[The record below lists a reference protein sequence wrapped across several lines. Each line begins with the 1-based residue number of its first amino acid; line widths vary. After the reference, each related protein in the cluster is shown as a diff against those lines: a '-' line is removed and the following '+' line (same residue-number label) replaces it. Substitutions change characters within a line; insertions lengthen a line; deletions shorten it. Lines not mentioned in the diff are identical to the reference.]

1 MSSASTRGSQLLLRG
16 YGPLIAF
23 MVFFLLMAALVPTV
37 GPDGTGTAASAP
49 TSGTGLSGS
58 DGAQAGDG
66 IATNGGASLEAGT
79 ELEAGREVV
88 DGRAPTTTSTET
100 GDEDGGT
107 DQQQAR
113 APAEGVAGCADRDL
127 QVPGDPYS
135 PPCVS
140 FDGDNGGQTARGVNA
155 DEIVISART
164 PDQESFQD
172 TLANMGDG
180 AIADSQEDV
189 RRTIAGLVEYFNE
202 RFEFY
207 GRQLRVEFF
216 DGTGN
221 TTEESLGGG
230 RAGAQADAL
239 TVADDI
245 GAFAELNG
253 STEPFGD
260 ALAREGMIAI
270 GAPHLSGEWMQERA
284 PYTWSAATDCSIIA
298 RSSSEFGNVRLRGR
312 EADYAEG
319 DLQGRPRKMAT
330 VVPENPVYQQCLAA
344 AEQSARDAGFE
355 PPMAITYQLD
365 IGTMSNQA
373 ANIVARLQSEEI
385 TTVTCSCDPVLPV
398 FLTARAQEQ
407 DYHPE
412 WIVTGS
418 GFTDQDIVGQLMN
431 QEQWARAF
439 GISYNAAAQPMEST
453 LGYNAYKQVRGDEPA
468 FAVNSMYASLY
479 LLAIGIQGAGPDLTP
494 ETFQQGMFDYP
505 GGDGPAGT
513 WGFAPGNYSAPENF
527 REIYWDPQATSNFNG
542 QPGAYVET
550 DPGERHFPGELP
562 EGGPRVPW

>member
-1 MSSASTRGSQLLLRG
+1 MSSASTRGSHLLLRG

-23 MVFFLLMAALVPTV
+23 MVFFALMAALVPTI
-37 GPDGTGTAASAP
+37 GADDTGTAASAP
-49 TSGTGLSGS
+49 TSES
-58 DGAQAGDG
+58 DLGGPEDLQNGDATAIDGVASVATDTDAEVGNGVEDAQ
-66 IATNGGASLEAGT
+66 TS
-79 ELEAGREVV
+79 
-88 DGRAPTTTSTET
+88 TTSSAT
-100 GDEDGGT
+100 GDESAGADE
-107 DQQQAR
+107 QQAS
-113 APAEGVAGCADRDL
+113 APAEGVEGCADREL

-140 FDGDNGGQTARGVNA
+140 FDGDNGGETARGVSA

-164 PDQESFQD
+164 PDAVGFQD
-172 TLANMGDG
+172 ALSEMGDG

-189 RRTIAGLVEYFNE
+189 RRTISGLVEYFNE
-202 RFEFY
+202 RFELY

-216 DGTGN
+216 DGTGD
-221 TTEESLGGG
+221 TMEESLGRGQ
-230 RAGAQADAL
+230 ADAQADAL
-239 TVADDI
+239 TVSGDI
-245 GAFAELNG
+245 GAFAEING

-260 ALAREGMIAI
+260 ALAREGVIAI
-270 GAPHLSGEWMQERA
+270 GAPHLSGEWMEGRA
-284 PYTWSAATDCSIIA
+284 PYAWSPATDCSIIA
-298 RSSSEFGNVRLRGR
+298 RSSSEFGNVRLRGGDA
-312 EADYAEG
+312 EYAEG

-344 AEQSARDAGFE
+344 AEEAARDAGFE
-355 PPMAITYQLD
+355 PPMSISYTLD

-373 ANIVARLQSEEI
+373 ANIVARLQNEQV

-407 DYHPE
+407 GYHPE

-418 GFTDQDIVGQLMN
+418 GFTDQDVVGQLMN
-431 QEQWARAF
+431 QDQWSRAF
-439 GISYNAAAQPMEST
+439 GISYNAAAQPMEAT
-453 LGYNAYKQVRGDEPA
+453 LGYNAYKQVRDDEPA

-479 LLAIGIQGAGPDLTP
+479 LLAIGIQGAGPELTP

-513 WGFAPGNYSAPENF
+513 WGFGPGNYSAPENF

-550 DPGERHFPGELP
+550 DPGVRHFPGQLP

>member
-1 MSSASTRGSQLLLRG
+1 MSSASTPGTQLLLRG
-16 YGPLIAF
+16 YGPLVAF
-23 MVFFLLMAALVPTV
+23 VVFFALMAALVPTV
-37 GPDGTGTAASAP
+37 GADDTGTAAGAP
-49 TSGTGLSGS
+49 TSGTSVTGP
-58 DGAQAGDG
+58 DGAQAGDAL
-66 IATNGGASLEAGT
+66 ATGRDGSLEAGA
-79 ELEAGREVV
+79 ELETGGETV
-88 DGRAPTTTSTET
+88 DGQAPTSTEAGDAET
-100 GDEDGGT
+100 GTNG
-107 DQQQAR
+107 QQQAG
-113 APAEGVAGCADRDL
+113 APAAGVDGCADRDL

-140 FDGDNGGQTARGVNA
+140 FDGDNGGATARGVTA

-164 PDQESFQD
+164 PDEAGFQD
-172 TLANMGDG
+172 TLSDMGDG
-180 AIADSQEDV
+180 AIADSQQDV
-189 RRTIAGLVEYFNE
+189 RRTISVLVDYFNE

-216 DGTGN
+216 DGTGD
-221 TTEESLGGG
+221 TMEESLGGG
-230 RAGAQADAL
+230 RDGAQADAL
-239 TVADDI
+239 TVSDDI

-260 ALAREGMIAI
+260 ALAREGVIAI
-270 GAPHLSGEWMQERA
+270 GAPHLSADWMQERA
-284 PYTWSAATDCSIIA
+284 PYTWSPATDCSIIA

-312 EADYAEG
+312 EAAYAGG
-319 DLQGRPRKMAT
+319 DLQGRERKMAT

-344 AEQSARDAGFE
+344 AEQAARDAGFE
-355 PPMAITYQLD
+355 PPMAISYQLD

-418 GFTDQDIVGQLMN
+418 GFTDQDVVGQLMN
-431 QEQWARAF
+431 QEQWSRAF
-439 GISYNAAAQPMEST
+439 GISYNASAQPMEAT
-453 LGYNAYKQVRGDEPA
+453 LGYNAYKQVRDDEPA
-468 FAVNSMYASLY
+468 FAVNAMYASLY

-494 ETFQQGMFDYP
+494 ETFQQGMFAYP

-513 WGFAPGNYSAPENF
+513 WGFGPGNFSAPENF